1 MAAIRSSD
9 DDARLVVSVITG
21 LLDELRPHGH
31 PTVTLDSDLE
41 RDLALDSLALAELL
55 ARLDD
60 ARGTRMSTTLL
71 GTATTPRD
79 LLVDPTSAASP
90 PTVVPPSSATA
101 PSTPAPVRQPGAVG
115 PRPTDLPTL
124 LDSLDWHLATHPD
137 RPHLRLLDETAPV
150 ELTYAELH
158 DQALAVAHG
167 LRRRGAETGDSIAL
181 MLPTGRDYFVAFLG
195 VLLAGCTAVP
205 IYPPDRP
212 SRIGE
217 HLQRQ
222 RHILDNARA
231 TVLITVPEGRSLA
244 RLMRTHVASLRHV
257 CTAEELAPTDGDPMP
272 LPRAGPDDV
281 ALVQYTSGSTGA
293 PKGVVLS
300 HRDLVVNIDAMAQV
314 IRATPEDV
322 FVSWLPLYHDMGLI
336 GAWLGSLHVGMRLVS
351 MPPQDFLVRPAAW
364 LQAITDHG
372 GTLAASPNFGYELC
386 LRRVTDEQMDGLD
399 LSTWRLAFN
408 GAEAVGPDTLR
419 RFADR
424 FGPVGLRPEALA
436 PVYGLAEAAV
446 GLAFPPVGRPP
457 IIDRISRDRLVR
469 GGVAEP
475 VPDGATGPDVLE
487 LAACGQ
493 PLPGYAI
500 RVVDRAGSTLPDRA
514 QGRIQFTGP
523 SATRGYLRNDE
534 ATRRLRDG
542 EWLDTGDLGYLADG
556 DIVITGRVKDLI
568 IRAGR
573 NLHPQE
579 LEQVIGA
586 VDGVRAGCVAAF
598 GVGDVER
605 GTERLVVV
613 AETRETDPVAREAIQ
628 SGIVDAAVDVVETPP
643 DEIVLVGPGTVPKTS
658 SGKLRRAETARR
670 YTDGLLDQPVR
681 AAWVQLARFG
691 WDGLPKAVRGL
702 IGRFRET
709 LHAAWARV
717 LVVSVVVP
725 LAVLVVL
732 LPGHRLRWRLVRRV
746 LRALVP
752 LMGTPIEADGAA
764 LPAPPAVIV
773 ANHASWLDGLVLS
786 AHLEGGVRFVVGEVL
801 RDKPIEGFVLRR
813 LGAVFVER
821 HDREQGVADVAA
833 LSETLDGRSY
843 LVAFPEGGLDSTV
856 GLRPFRLGAFSVAA
870 TAGVPVVPI
879 AIRGSRWVLPPHT
892 THLRRGTIHLEVGAP
907 ILPAGS
913 GWSATLQLR
922 DAARAHIALHC
933 GETDLG

>member
-1 MAAIRSSD
+1 MSVTAA
-9 DDARLVVSVITG
+9 
-21 LLDELRPHGH
+21 LLDELRPRGH

-55 ARLDD
+55 SRLED
-60 ARGTRMSTTLL
+60 ARGTRMPAELL
-71 GTATTPRD
+71 GTATTLRD
-79 LLVDPTSAASP
+79 LLVDGEAPNTATASTSA
-90 PTVVPPSSATA
+90 
-101 PSTPAPVRQPGAVG
+101 PAPVVPTAADG

-137 RPHLRLLDETAPV
+137 RPHLRLLDDARPV

-167 LRRRGAETGDSIAL
+167 LHGRGAQPGDAIAL
-181 MLPTGRDYFVAFLG
+181 MLPTGRDYFVSFLG

-222 RHILDNARA
+222 RHILDNAHA
-231 TVLITVPEGRSLA
+231 SILITVPEGRSLA
-244 RLMRTHVASLRHV
+244 TLMRAHVTTLRHV
-257 CTAEELAPTDGDPMP
+257 CTADELAEVDGTDP

-314 IRATPEDV
+314 IQAAPDDV

-336 GAWLGSLHVGMRLVS
+336 GAWLGSLHVGMRLIS
-351 MPPQDFLVRPAAW
+351 MPPQDFLVRPASW

-386 LRRVTDEQMDGLD
+386 LRRVTDEQLATLD

-419 RFADR
+419 RFAER
-424 FGPVGLRPEALA
+424 FGPVGLRPQALA

-457 IIDRISRDRLVR
+457 IIDRISRDRLPR

-475 VPDGATGPDVLE
+475 VLPDAAGSDVLE

-500 RVVDRAGSTLPDRA
+500 RVVDRTGRAVSDRT

-534 ATRRLRDG
+534 ATRALRDG
-542 EWLDTGDLGYLADG
+542 DWLDTGDLGYLADG

-579 LEQVIGA
+579 LEQVIGT

-598 GVGDVER
+598 GVGDAER

-613 AETRETDPVAREAIQ
+613 AETRETDPAAREAIR
-628 SGIVDAAVDVVETPP
+628 GRILDAAVAVVETPP
-643 DEIVLVGPGTVPKTS
+643 DEIVLVGPGAVPKTS
-658 SGKLRRAETARR
+658 SGKLRRAETAARHA
-670 YTDGLLDQPVR
+670 DGQLERPVR
-681 AAWVQLARFG
+681 AAWMQLARFG
-691 WDGLPKAVRGL
+691 WLGIPSSLRGVRGRVVEA
-702 IGRFRET
+702 G
-709 LHAAWARV
+709 HAAWARLLAV
-717 LVVSVVVP
+717 TVVVP
-725 LAVLVVL
+725 LALLVALV
-732 LPGHRLRWRLVRRV
+732 PGRALRWALVRRV
-746 LRALVP
+746 LRGVMRLTR
-752 LMGTPIEADGAA
+752 TPAVVRGDW
-764 LPAPPAVIV
+764 PPPPAVVV
-773 ANHASWLDGLVLS
+773 ANHASWIDGLALS
-786 AHLEGGVRFVVGEVL
+786 AHVPGAVRFVVGEAL
-801 RDKPIEGFVLRR
+801 ADKPIEGFVLRR

-821 HDREQGVADVAA
+821 HDRTQGVADVAA
-833 LSETLDGRSY
+833 LSATLDSRSY
-843 LVAFPEGGLDSTV
+843 LVVFPEGGLDRV
-856 GLRPFRLGAFSVAA
+856 RGLRPFRLGAFDVAA
-870 TAGVPVVPI
+870 TAGVPVVPV
-879 AIRGSRWVLPPHT
+879 AIRGSRRVLAPPS
-892 THLRRGTIHLEVGAP
+892 THLRRGTIDLVVGDP
-907 ILPAGS
+907 ILPSGS
-913 GWSATLQLR
+913 GWAATLQLR
-922 DAARAHIALHC
+922 DAARAHIGLHC